1 VKSGQQE
8 IPVVYTEGQ
17 VLLQR
22 GQQSICDAPRS
33 NEEECGTAPVPSL
46 PDRPAPIGSRT
57 GPAISAP
64 TSTRER
70 AQEERERQEVTLR
83 TSRYA
88 IVLLAFFLIDTVW
101 VVAASKSHPLTIEVL
116 SAHMESVP
124 IDNDNNGAPKDC
136 SIPDYSGYCHYT
148 RIALVRNTMLV
159 QDSNGKSFTIACAV
173 ELRWSKCALLPVGE
187 KFEARKEKGGIAV
200 FYPDSKGKERKQLY
214 QMVASVPAPQPGAD
228 ANLEPSAA
236 APLLNGSP
244 SESPAPAEA
253 VQEIVPEKVKCH
265 FSSTPSGADVTI
277 DGRYVGNTPS
287 EIGVRVG
294 THGVVI
300 SMPGF
305 AEWKRELT
313 VAADSLVNVTASL
326 QKAQP

>member
-1 VKSGQQE
+1 M
-8 IPVVYTEGQ
+8 
-17 VLLQR
+17 
-22 GQQSICDAPRS
+22 
-33 NEEECGTAPVPSL
+33 
-46 PDRPAPIGSRT
+46 
-57 GPAISAP
+57 
-64 TSTRER
+64 
-70 AQEERERQEVTLR
+70 
-83 TSRYA
+83 SRYET
-88 IVLLAFFLIDTVW
+88 VFLAFFLINTVW

-124 IDNDNNGAPKDC
+124 IEDDNNGAPKDC
-136 SIPDYSGYCHYT
+136 SIPDYSAYCHYT

-200 FYPDSKGKERKQLY
+200 LYPDSKGKERKQLY
-214 QMVASVPAPQPGAD
+214 QLVASVPAPQSDAD
-228 ANLEPSAA
+228 AILEPSAA
-236 APLLNGSP
+236 APLPNSP
-244 SESPAPAEA
+244 PPESRLSAES
-253 VQEIVPEKVKCH
+253 VQEIVAEKVKCH
-265 FSSTPSGADVTI
+265 FSSTPSGADITI

-287 EIGVRVG
+287 EIGVRTG
-294 THGVVI
+294 THVVVI
-300 SMPGF
+300 SMSGF